1 MRCTYK
7 YEFPNFD
14 FEVPQLPEG
23 FVDISWHNDVCPSFS
38 CDLNDK
44 QEMIIWVN
52 YADEDRRE
60 CGGLQFALV
69 VKDIDNDC
77 DPLGFACELETN
89 SWDAILEK
97 ITSLVEAEKNA
108 IC

>member
-14 FEVPQLPEG
+14 FEVPQLPKG
-23 FVDISWHNDVCPSFS
+23 FVDVSWHNDVCPSFS

-44 QEMIIWVN
+44 QEMIVWVN
-52 YADEDRRE
+52 YADENRRE

-69 VKDIDNDC
+69 VKDKEDC
-77 DPLGFACELETN
+77 DPSYFGYELETD
-89 SWDAILEK
+89 SWDAILNK
-97 ITSLVEAEKNA
+97 INSLTKGELV
-108 IC
+108 